1 MWEIKSSFVFLL
13 QLYLLL
19 LGFVWFLFPVQLI
32 AWELCF
38 NSDCPFWLL
47 TLFIFIFIYL
57 ELEPE
62 TKKLFSSICIWA
74 SNFCC
79 LELVWNIKQSWVRKK
94 VKSWEWT
101 KVCGVSAKSE
111 TEPVFGVGWAG
122 KITPFCHFFWVSH
135 IGSDMIGF
143 SKRKIEKKSL

>member
-62 TKKLFSSICIWA
+62 TKKLFSFICIWA

-79 LELVWNIKQSWVRKK
+79 LELVWDIKQSWVRKK

-111 TEPVFGVGWAG
+111 TEPVFVVGWAG

>member
-79 LELVWNIKQSWVRKK
+79 LELVWNIKQSWVRK
-94 VKSWEWT
+94 
-101 KVCGVSAKSE
+101 VCGVSAKSE